1 LSFDLSRPRA
11 RRGALLALVAAC
23 FVYRLAFGLSS
34 DFWTE
39 DERQVYLIGL
49 QSYARQAWPYYGA
62 DVVWTQSRLPG
73 ALQGLLIAGP
83 LAIWHAPESPIVLL
97 NLLSFGA
104 LSAFAWYLNRRLPE
118 LPGWLVWGWLM
129 TAPWTL
135 HFSTHVVNTSYVL
148 AGAIAF
154 FIGFC
159 EAVPALSAG
168 LIRAEYAWALMGFGL
183 TWILQIHFSAALLPG
198 YVLVAAILWIKRRP
212 AVSELLR
219 GAAAFALGAALPG
232 VLLLPTLLRA
242 GAAGLG
248 GMERNMV
255 VQPRGVGA
263 LLSVLGRFLSF
274 ASVEIN
280 RFLGLNLPE
289 RLSLLTLHWWI
300 APLALVLLGAAVVQ
314 PAVLF
319 VIGLRSRAS
328 RPEWRAVGVLAA
340 GTVLWVYVSYW
351 FSIREPQAHA
361 FYLALPVATLFAMY
375 CYAPY
380 VGRPWVRRTLA
391 ALLVVNVVFHAG
403 FAAIEAG
410 ERSLY
415 QNRLLVQRAI
425 DLRNDRL
432 LGDRRKAASLPAAL
446 EPAPLPVPAG
456 FDQASPKR
464 DLTVVRADWS
474 SSTAFGLSWFDVTI
488 RNDGRDAAY
497 VDLRYRVRYFGG
509 DGQPLAESSGVLKYI
524 LEPGMSHRW
533 PHLVDSRLIDASVQS
548 ASLELVGAEK
558 VVPLPGL

>member
-1 LSFDLSRPRA
+1 
-11 RRGALLALVAAC
+11 
-23 FVYRLAFGLSS
+23 
-34 DFWTE
+34 
-39 DERQVYLIGL
+39 
-49 QSYARQAWPYYGA
+49 
-62 DVVWTQSRLPG
+62 
-73 ALQGLLIAGP
+73 
-83 LAIWHAPESPIVLL
+83 
-97 NLLSFGA
+97 
-104 LSAFAWYLNRRLPE
+104 
-118 LPGWLVWGWLM
+118 M
-129 TAPWTL
+129 
-135 HFSTHVVNTSYVL
+135 
-148 AGAIAF
+148 
-154 FIGFC
+154 
-159 EAVPALSAG
+159 
-168 LIRAEYAWALMGFGL
+168 
-183 TWILQIHFSAALLPG
+183 
-198 YVLVAAILWIKRRP
+198 LVAAILWIKRRP

-248 GMERNMV
+248 GMERNVV

-314 PAVLF
+314 PAVLL

-361 FYLALPVATLFAMY
+361 FYLALPVATLFAMS

-391 ALLVVNVVFHAG
+391 ALLVLNVVFHAG

-446 EPAPLPVPAG
+446 SQPHSRRPRIRPGVAEARPHGCPGGLV
-456 FDQASPKR
+456 FVHLVRS
-464 DLTVVRADWS
+464 LVVR
-474 SSTAFGLSWFDVTI
+474 
-488 RNDGRDAAY
+488 RDNPERRARRG
-497 VDLRYRVRYFGG
+497 VLDLRYRVRYFGG